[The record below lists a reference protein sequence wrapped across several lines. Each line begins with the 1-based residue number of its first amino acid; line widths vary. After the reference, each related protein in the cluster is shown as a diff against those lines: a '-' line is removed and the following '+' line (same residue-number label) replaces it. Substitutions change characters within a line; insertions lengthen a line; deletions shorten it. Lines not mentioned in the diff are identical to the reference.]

1 MRMPSRTTNRSTTAS
16 MVCRLFLVSR
26 IRSGAIQLHNL
37 TVNPR
42 THESFAPDLFD
53 YVTKL
58 SRLIPNEWRQQND
71 F

>member
-1 MRMPSRTTNRSTTAS
+1 

-58 SRLIPNEWRQQND
+58 SRLIPSEWRQQND